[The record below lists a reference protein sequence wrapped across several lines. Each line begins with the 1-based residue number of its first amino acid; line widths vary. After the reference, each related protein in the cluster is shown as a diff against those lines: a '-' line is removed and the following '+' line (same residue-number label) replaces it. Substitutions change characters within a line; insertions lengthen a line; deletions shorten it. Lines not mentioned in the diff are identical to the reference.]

1 MQAVLYEGPFNIV
14 VKEKSKPVLLEK
26 TDAILKVH
34 IAGICGSDLHMYRGH
49 QKTTTGHTMVRLCNE
64 EISKRA
70 FISVLSLYN
79 RGMNLLVLWRVLD
92 QQYLDFTPGRKSCQ
106 FSLLC
111 GKSQQRADRGVKY
124 KRY

>member
-1 MQAVLYEGPFNIV
+1 MQAVVYEGPFNIV

-49 QKTTTGHTMVRLCNE
+49 QKTTTGHTMVSLCNG

-70 FISVLSLYN
+70 FISVLSI
-79 RGMNLLVLWRVLD
+79 
-92 QQYLDFTPGRKSCQ
+92 
-106 FSLLC
+106 LC
-111 GKSQQRADRGVKY
+111 TGT
-124 KRY
+124 